1 MARKSP
7 IVKSESRT
15 WPERVVASKP
25 LTAINKADIA
35 RTRREVP
42 EAPVMLLRRS
52 EWYRHRSHIRCL

>member
-42 EAPVMLLRRS
+42 EAACDAP
-52 EWYRHRSHIRCL
+52 